1 MDYWKDNS
9 VMKFLIYS
17 ILIIIILN
25 GLAESCTPHSGQ
37 KPRILSD
44 KSAEKKGPGKIV
56 FDKEIHN
63 FGTLKDGEVLSYSFR
78 YRNTGGS
85 PVKIIGKE
93 RDCGCIEL
101 NYSEEAVSPGDSS
114 TVEIIL
120 NTSGEWGNLI
130 KEATVVTSEG
140 ERKKLKISAYID
152 NKQFNNF
159 LNTQV

>member
-1 MDYWKDNS
+1 
-9 VMKFLIYS
+9 MKFIVFNS
-17 ILIIIILN
+17 FVII
-25 GLAESCTPHSGQ
+25 GLFAIFTSCINPAKIKTKVAPENNST
-37 KPRILSD
+37 K
-44 KSAEKKGPGKIV
+44 KKGPGRIV

-130 KEATVVTSEG
+130 KEVTVVTSEG

-159 LNTQV
+159 LNTQK